1 MSLRCPSVRIG
12 DQVGNQVWRIVVA
25 SGAAAAFTAV
35 AAVPA
40 GAAEGGVSFSR
51 VQVNGG
57 KSIVIGVS
65 AEIAVP
71 ASFRMTTT
79 KKYKFPA
86 VFLYRKGGDR
96 LWHAIE
102 TSDCVKVKSGVCD
115 FNETMF
121 FDPSVWDMRNSE
133 AGAWKVGAEVHFR
146 GGGGD
151 VDDKGLTVNVKRNS
165 RLTVN
170 ASPEPVVKG
179 KTLTVTGKVTRAN
192 WETRKYG
199 TYGGRLVNLQF
210 KPAGATSYTTVKTVY
225 ANGSGSLKTT
235 VKASKSG
242 TWRWAYNGNST
253 TGPSKSSGDYVA
265 VK

>member
-1 MSLRCPSVRIG
+1 MAG
-12 DQVGNQVWRIVVA
+12 
-25 SGAAAAFTAV
+25 GAAAAFTAV

-57 KSIVIGVS
+57 KPIVIGTSTEV
-65 AEIAVP
+65 AVP

-79 KKYKFPA
+79 RSWKWPA
-86 VFLYRKGGDR
+86 VFLYRKGDDR

-102 TSDCVKVKSGVCD
+102 TSDCIRVSASVCD
-115 FNETMF
+115 FDETMY

-133 AGAWKVGAEVHFR
+133 AGAWSVGAEVYFK

-151 VDDKGLTVNVKRNS
+151 VDDKGLTVHVKRNS

-170 ASPEPVVKG
+170 ASPEPVTKG
-179 KTLTVTGKVTRAN
+179 KTITVTGKVTRAN
-192 WETRKYG
+192 WETRKYAS
-199 TYGGRLVNLQF
+199 YGDRRVTLQF
-210 KPAGATSYTTVKTVY
+210 KPSGATSYTTVKKVY
-225 ANGSGSLKTT
+225 ANRSGNLRTT
-235 VKASKSG
+235 VKASTTG
-242 TWRWAYNGNST
+242 TWRWVYYGNTT
-253 TGPSKSSGDYVA
+253 TGPSKSSGDDVV

>member
-1 MSLRCPSVRIG
+1 MPSVQIG
-12 DQVGNQVWRIVVA
+12 DQVGKQVWRIVVA
-25 SGAAAAFTAV
+25 GGAAAAFTAV

-57 KSIVIGVS
+57 KQIVIGASGEV
-65 AEIAVP
+65 AVP

-79 KKYKFPA
+79 RKWKFPA
-86 VFLYRKGGDR
+86 VFLYRKGADR

-102 TSDCVKVKSGVCD
+102 TSDCIKVKSGVCD
-115 FNETMF
+115 FNETMY

-133 AGAWKVGAEVHFR
+133 AGAWRVGAEVHFK

-151 VDDKGLTVNVKRNS
+151 VDDKGLTIHVKRNS

-170 ASPEPVVKG
+170 ASPEPVAKG
-179 KTLTVTGKVTRAN
+179 RTITVTGKVTRAN

-199 TYGGRLVNLQF
+199 SYGDRLVSLQF
-210 KPAGATSYTTVKTVY
+210 KPAGTTSYTTVKKVH
-225 ANGSGSLKTT
+225 ANGSGNLKTT
-235 VKASKSG
+235 VKASKTG
-242 TWRWAYNGNST
+242 TWRWVYYGNTT
-253 TGPSKSSGDYVA
+253 TGPSKSSGDHVV